1 MVRNSLSK
9 TRWWWFPPLVC
20 LPVIATSIM
29 VWFVWIIP
37 DINWSKQHQ
46 LCDKEVAV
54 LLHSTDLVE
63 VIRAGFIVLR
73 LECSIDR
80 RL

>member
-1 MVRNSLSK
+1 
-9 TRWWWFPPLVC
+9 
-20 LPVIATSIM
+20 M